1 MEFRIGWSLKRL
13 GRVFISKFML
23 RWGKVVVDKLVLSKN
38 YSRGWNSRRLYSSAG
53 PVAIK

>member
-53 PVAIK
+53 PLAIK